1 MVPTNRTNKVL
12 NTSKP
17 IKKKRRLKIK
27 AILLFLILVILAVS
41 IVVGLLSNP
50 ITNIYIS
57 GNSYLSDQEIIELA
71 KLQNYPST
79 IQNLSIIIESRL
91 EKNDLIIEANVK
103 KKGITKV
110 YIEVIENRPLFFS
123 SNTNET
129 LLFDGTLIKE
139 QLSSPTLVNYVPDTI
154 YNSFVSAMKEI
165 SEEVLQRTS
174 EIIYDPNDVD
184 TERFLFVMN
193 DNNYVYLTLS
203 KFESINNY
211 ISIVKKFGDK
221 KGILYLD
228 SGECFKILDN

>member
-228 SGECFKILDN
+228 SGEYFKILDN

>member
-27 AILLFLILVILAVS
+27 AILLFLILFILAVS
-41 IVVGLLSNP
+41 IVVGILSKP

-57 GNSYLSDQEIIELA
+57 GNHYLSDQEVIELA

-228 SGECFKILDN
+228 SGEYFKILDN